1 MRSENSKKAVLFDLD
16 GTLWDA
22 SKEVGESWDEV
33 TKSLKTPFSVTTS
46 DMKRTMGKTMDEIA
60 KTLFLPHLPPEE
72 LPALQKRCEEHEN
85 EYLKTHPGTL
95 YPGVQETLE
104 ELSKDY
110 LLYIVS
116 NCQKGYIEAFLE
128 GTGLSPLFNGHLCY
142 GDTLRPKGETIRILL
157 TKEGLAKAVYVGDT
171 DGDAKAAHF
180 ACLPFIHASYGF
192 GETKEKEGSVSCFE
206 ALPSTISAVLSENT
220 NIGTRK
226 SDEYGF

>member
-1 MRSENSKKAVLFDLD
+1 MLSENRKKAVLFDLD

-33 TKSLKTPFSVTTS
+33 TKCLKTPFRVTSS
-46 DMKRTMGKTMDEIA
+46 DMKRTMGKTMEEIA

-85 EYLKTHPGTL
+85 AYLKTHPGIL
-95 YPGVQETLE
+95 YPGVKETLE

-128 GTGLSPLFNGHLCY
+128 GTGLSPLFNGQLCY
-142 GDTLRPKGETIRILL
+142 GDTLRPKGETICILL
-157 TKEGLAKAVYVGDT
+157 AKEGIAQAVYVGDT

-180 ACLPFIHASYGF
+180 AHLPFVHASYGF
-192 GETKEKEGSVSCFE
+192 GETEEKEGSVSRFE
-206 ALPSTISAVLSENT
+206 ELPAAVRPFLD
-220 NIGTRK
+220 G
-226 SDEYGF
+226 GMGAF